1 MIKGQEQTEAIEDI
15 QDRLDKSDDITI
27 SKTFT
32 FDRKTDIGPI
42 RIGDIYNA
50 CNSSENLRPSE
61 WTEYEKILK

>member
-42 RIGDIYNA
+42 QIGDIYNA